1 MWGRAEQYAASSRA
15 ARDSYSPTSP
25 YGALTLL
32 IGGRRLAKP
41 QTPMG
46 FSRYFESGEPQ
57 GAPMD
62 ATKILGIVLLVA
74 GLLGLFYGH
83 FEYTKETHEGQF
95 GPFSFSVAE
104 KETAVIPSWAS
115 LAVIVAG
122 VVLLVINR
130 K

>member
-1 MWGRAEQYAASSRA
+1 MYVARGATCDVGARGSQRFSRPLA
-15 ARDSYSPTSP
+15 MRI
-25 YGALTLL
+25 GALTLV
-32 IGGRRLAKP
+32 IGGRTLVGTASDVAD
-41 QTPMG
+41 QQHL
-46 FSRYFESGEPQ
+46 PQ
-57 GAPMD
+57 GGHMG

-95 GPFSFSVAE
+95 GPFRFSVAE

-115 LAVIVAG
+115 LGVIVAG